1 VQRIFAQIFPNC
13 LKSCR
18 ATYAD
23 RFYGVQMLHDTTRR
37 FYGDSQKKNG
47 LHLFFCKPWAQF
59 FEVKQGWAPFL
70 PRFSG
75 ILFGFSTNQNFWGCA
90 CTPCTPAS
98 CTTARA
104 TTCSSY
110 YGLRPCIQYHFT
122 ILLHFATEIKNKQ
135 SSKSRMRLRTFRLRM
150 TPPTP

>member
-75 ILFGFSTNQNFWGCA
+75 ILFGFSTNQNFLGCA

-98 CTTARA
+98 CTPASCTTARA
-104 TTCSSY
+104 TTACAPAYSTT
-110 YGLRPCIQYHFT
+110 LQYCYT
-122 ILLHFATEIKNKQ
+122 LQQKLKTNKAQ
-135 SSKSRMRLRTFRLRM
+135 RAACGFEPLDSG
-150 TPPTP
+150 